1 MGRVV
6 LIFGGVMEIES
17 GGVPKI
23 LFWDDLAFEI
33 AVKTLKNDAGGYRF
47 TFRRWCTCCNG
58 RYGHV

>member
-33 AVKTLKNDAGGYRF
+33 AVKTLKNDAGGHTF
-47 TFRRWCTCCNG
+47 TFRR
-58 RYGHV
+58 